1 MKLSRTLHFANT
13 SLDPTVQIVFMCPIF
28 FSLRIGLSDDIASFI
43 VVELTELIHDNTYI
57 MLSLIIADFNVCPL
71 EQSHIV

>member
-13 SLDPTVQIVFMCPIF
+13 SVDPTVQIVFMCPIF
-28 FSLRIGLSDDIASFI
+28 FSFRISDDIASFI

-57 MLSLIIADFNVCPL
+57 MLSLIIADFKVCPL